1 MARIL
6 IVEDEIINQL
16 ILKQSLERQ
25 GYEVAVAN
33 DGETGLA
40 LAESFSPA
48 LIICDWVMPQMSGLE
63 VCRSVKTD
71 SAMSNI
77 FFILLTA
84 RTEVQDRIKGLDS
97 GADEFLNKPVQSD
110 ELQAR
115 VRAGLRI
122 YQAQQDLRQ
131 LTEALQTQQQRLD
144 AELAQAANYVT
155 SLLPKPLTRKIRVDS
170 RFFPSQELGGDC
182 FDFYWL
188 DDNHF
193 VLYLLDVSGH
203 GLGAALPSVSMQ
215 QVLRSQSLPNTDFYD
230 PKSVLTGLN
239 QIFQMSEQN
248 PRFFSIWYGVYCA
261 SARSLSYASAG
272 HPPAILIGPKGECES
287 VGQEGQIPIGMFEES
302 EYVVDERAIAP
313 GSSLYLFS
321 DGLYEIRQKD
331 DALWSYEGLAQLLSK
346 AHLSKETQSASP
358 LSLSELIATIR
369 SLKLTVP
376 FEDDCSVVQACF

>member
-1 MARIL
+1 MDKVL
-6 IVEDEIINQL
+6 VVEDEIINQL

-25 GYEVAVAN
+25 GYEVAVAS
-33 DGETGLA
+33 DGEAGLA
-40 LAESFSPA
+40 MAESFSPA

-63 VCRSVKTD
+63 VCRSVKAD
-71 SAMSNI
+71 SATANI

-84 RTEVQDRIKGLDS
+84 RTEVQDRIEGLDS

-131 LTEALQTQQQRLD
+131 LTEALQVQQQRLD
-144 AELAQAANYVT
+144 AELSQAANYVA
-155 SLLPKPLTRKIRVDS
+155 SLLPAPLTDKVKVDS
-170 RFFPSQELGGDC
+170 RFFPSQQLGGDC

-188 DDNHF
+188 DDDYL
-193 VLYLLDVSGH
+193 VMYLLDVSGH

-215 QVLRSQSLPNTDFYD
+215 QVLRSQSLPQTDFYD

-239 QIFQMSEQN
+239 KIFQMSEQN

-272 HPPAILIGPKGECES
+272 HPPAILVGPTGECES

-302 EYVVDERAIAP
+302 EYVADERAIAP

-321 DGLYEIRQKD
+321 DGLYEIRQRD
-331 DALWSYEGLAQLLSK
+331 DSLWNYAGLTQLLSRE
-346 AHLSKETQSASP
+346 HQSTDKV
-358 LSLSELIATIR
+358 SLSDLIKTIR
-369 SLKLTVP
+369 ERKLTTP
-376 FEDDCSVVQACF
+376 FEDDCSIVQACF